1 MMRFDTDN
9 IDLLPFSSN
18 THLMHHL
25 GYLFRTDRAQKWTN
39 RHTDQNRIIMN
50 DSLYAVGSTLE
61 SRKAT
66 EKMMRDLIR
75 ELKTDY
81 KHLYM
86 CRIECPDDR
95 VYYFDDSLFR
105 EASDIIRGLDED
117 LAKLDKKILFA
128 VTHEDQT
135 REFLHFH
142 LLIFEER

>member
-25 GYLFRTDRAQKWTN
+25 VYLFRTDKAQKWTN

-50 DSLYAVGSTLE
+50 DTIYAVGSTLE

-66 EKMMRDLIR
+66 EKTMRDLIW
-75 ELKTDY
+75 ELNTDF

-105 EASDIIRGLDED
+105 EALNIIRGLNED
-117 LAKLDKKILFA
+117 LAKLDRKILFA

-142 LLIFEER
+142 LLICEER

>member
-25 GYLFRTDRAQKWTN
+25 GYLFRTDKAQKWTN

-50 DSLYAVGSTLE
+50 DTIYAVGSTLE

-66 EKMMRDLIR
+66 EKTMRDLIWD
-75 ELKTDY
+75 LKTDY

-95 VYYFDDSLFR
+95 AYYFDELLLR
-105 EASDIIRGLDED
+105 EANDIIRELDKD
-117 LAKLDKKILFA
+117 LAKDDMKILFA

-135 REFLHFH
+135 KEFLHFH
-142 LLIFEER
+142 LLICKER

>member
-1 MMRFDTDN
+1 MRFDTDN
-9 IDLLPFSSN
+9 IDLLSFSSN

-66 EKMMRDLIR
+66 EKMMRDLIWD
-75 ELKTDY
+75 LKTDY

-95 VYYFDDSLFR
+95 AYYFDELLFR
-105 EASDIIRGLDED
+105 EAKGIIRELDKD
-117 LAKLDKKILFA
+117 LAKDDMKILFA

-135 REFLHFH
+135 KEFLHFH
-142 LLIFEER
+142 LLISKERE